1 MKRWVRIVLIVV
13 LAAGLVVGLFGMLRR
28 QTEDRKGA
36 ESYAEAAAIAG
47 AELPAAESAAQ
58 TPAEEQE
65 TQDPYLQMFARMD
78 VEALR
83 QVNPEVLGWLWLP
96 NTQISYPLMQGTDNE
111 YYLHNTWKNEPNE
124 LGAIFLDYRSAPDFS
139 DFNTLIY
146 GHRMQSYAMF
156 ATLRFYAEQAHWE
169 SAPLVYVRA
178 GDTVYTFT
186 IFAAYEAP
194 VTQPLYLP
202 ALTDAAQIDAVLQYA
217 QEASVLDTG
226 LAPGAE
232 DHILTLVTCTGDG
245 HASRWIVQGPEASHR
260 LLRRAAALAAPQLTD
275 CTLARQAQGKPWFP
289 AAPELHFSISHSGGR
304 WVCAF
309 ADAPVGLDLQAHRPC
324 RALALARRFFTPE
337 EAEWLRSRGEAAF
350 FDLWC
355 AKESWLKYTGR
366 GLSALPEAIVLAPD
380 GQFPARPDARLQLLP
395 VFDGYSLCV
404 CTKDAARVALRE
416 L

>member
-1 MKRWVRIVLIVV
+1 
-13 LAAGLVVGLFGMLRR
+13 
-28 QTEDRKGA
+28 
-36 ESYAEAAAIAG
+36 
-47 AELPAAESAAQ
+47 
-58 TPAEEQE
+58 
-65 TQDPYLQMFARMD
+65 MFARMD

-83 QVNPEVLGWLWLP
+83 QVNPEVLGWLWMP

-146 GHRMQSYAMF
+146 GHRMQSDAMF

-226 LAPGAE
+226 LTPGAE
-232 DHILTLVTCTGDG
+232 DHILTLVTCTGHG
-245 HASRWIVQGPEASHR
+245 HASRWIVQAVRTAVTP
-260 LLRRAAALAAPQLTD
+260 L
-275 CTLARQAQGKPWFP
+275 
-289 AAPELHFSISHSGGR
+289 
-304 WVCAF
+304 
-309 ADAPVGLDLQAHRPC
+309 DA
-324 RALALARRFFTPE
+324 
-337 EAEWLRSRGEAAF
+337 
-350 FDLWC
+350 
-355 AKESWLKYTGR
+355 
-366 GLSALPEAIVLAPD
+366 
-380 GQFPARPDARLQLLP
+380 
-395 VFDGYSLCV
+395 
-404 CTKDAARVALRE
+404 
-416 L
+416 

>member
-13 LAAGLVVGLFGMLRR
+13 LAAGLAVGLFGMLRR

-78 VEALR
+78 VEAL
-83 QVNPEVLGWLWLP
+83 QEVNPEVLGWLWLP

-124 LGAIFLDYRSAPDFS
+124 LGAIFLDHRSAPDFS

-146 GHRMQSYAMF
+146 GHRMQSDAMF

-194 VTQPLYLP
+194 VTQPL
-202 ALTDAAQIDAVLQYA
+202 
-217 QEASVLDTG
+217 
-226 LAPGAE
+226 
-232 DHILTLVTCTGDG
+232 
-245 HASRWIVQGPEASHR
+245 
-260 LLRRAAALAAPQLTD
+260 
-275 CTLARQAQGKPWFP
+275 
-289 AAPELHFSISHSGGR
+289 
-304 WVCAF
+304 
-309 ADAPVGLDLQAHRPC
+309 
-324 RALALARRFFTPE
+324 
-337 EAEWLRSRGEAAF
+337 
-350 FDLWC
+350 
-355 AKESWLKYTGR
+355 
-366 GLSALPEAIVLAPD
+366 
-380 GQFPARPDARLQLLP
+380 
-395 VFDGYSLCV
+395 
-404 CTKDAARVALRE
+404 
-416 L
+416 

>member
-13 LAAGLVVGLFGMLRR
+13 LAAGLAVGLFGMLRR

-47 AELPAAESAAQ
+47 AELPAAEPAAQ

-146 GHRMQSYAMF
+146 GHRMQSDAMF

-178 GDTVYTFT
+178 GDTVCTFT

-226 LAPGAE
+226 LTPGAE
-232 DHILTLVTCTGDG
+232 DHILTLVTCTGHG
-245 HASRWIVQGPEASHR
+245 HASRWIVQAVRTAVTP
-260 LLRRAAALAAPQLTD
+260 L
-275 CTLARQAQGKPWFP
+275 
-289 AAPELHFSISHSGGR
+289 
-304 WVCAF
+304 
-309 ADAPVGLDLQAHRPC
+309 DA
-324 RALALARRFFTPE
+324 
-337 EAEWLRSRGEAAF
+337 
-350 FDLWC
+350 
-355 AKESWLKYTGR
+355 
-366 GLSALPEAIVLAPD
+366 
-380 GQFPARPDARLQLLP
+380 
-395 VFDGYSLCV
+395 
-404 CTKDAARVALRE
+404 
-416 L
+416 

>member
-1 MKRWVRIVLIVV
+1 MKRWMRIVLIVV

-58 TPAEEQE
+58 THAEEQE
-65 TQDPYLQMFARMD
+65 TQDPYLQMFARMA
-78 VEALR
+78 VEAL
-83 QVNPEVLGWLWLP
+83 QEVTPEVLGWLWLP

-146 GHRMQSYAMF
+146 GHRMQSDAMF

-178 GDTVYTFT
+178 GDMVYTFT

-226 LAPGAE
+226 LTPGAE
-232 DHILTLVTCTGDG
+232 DHILTLVTCTGHG
-245 HASRWIVQGPEASHR
+245 HASRWIVQAVRTAVTP
-260 LLRRAAALAAPQLTD
+260 L
-275 CTLARQAQGKPWFP
+275 
-289 AAPELHFSISHSGGR
+289 
-304 WVCAF
+304 
-309 ADAPVGLDLQAHRPC
+309 DA
-324 RALALARRFFTPE
+324 
-337 EAEWLRSRGEAAF
+337 
-350 FDLWC
+350 
-355 AKESWLKYTGR
+355 
-366 GLSALPEAIVLAPD
+366 
-380 GQFPARPDARLQLLP
+380 
-395 VFDGYSLCV
+395 
-404 CTKDAARVALRE
+404 
-416 L
+416 

>member
-1 MKRWVRIVLIVV
+1 MKRWMRIVLIVV
-13 LAAGLVVGLFGMLRR
+13 LAAGLAVGLFGMLRR

-58 TPAEEQE
+58 THAEEQE

-146 GHRMQSYAMF
+146 GHRMQSDAMF

-169 SAPLVYVRA
+169 SAPLAYVRA

-194 VTQPLYLP
+194 VTQPP
-202 ALTDAAQIDAVLQYA
+202 IC
-217 QEASVLDTG
+217 
-226 LAPGAE
+226 P
-232 DHILTLVTCTGDG
+232 
-245 HASRWIVQGPEASHR
+245 R
-260 LLRRAAALAAPQLTD
+260 
-275 CTLARQAQGKPWFP
+275 
-289 AAPELHFSISHSGGR
+289 
-304 WVCAF
+304 
-309 ADAPVGLDLQAHRPC
+309 
-324 RALALARRFFTPE
+324 
-337 EAEWLRSRGEAAF
+337 
-350 FDLWC
+350 
-355 AKESWLKYTGR
+355 
-366 GLSALPEAIVLAPD
+366 
-380 GQFPARPDARLQLLP
+380 
-395 VFDGYSLCV
+395 
-404 CTKDAARVALRE
+404 
-416 L
+416 

>member
-47 AELPAAESAAQ
+47 AELPAAEPAAQ
-58 TPAEEQE
+58 THAEEQE

-124 LGAIFLDYRSAPDFS
+124 LGAIFLDHRSAPDFS

-146 GHRMQSYAMF
+146 GHRMQSDAMF

-202 ALTDAAQIDAVLQYA
+202 ALTDAAQIDAVFDDIRPNAVKIGMVSSAEIIDVIADRLSA
-217 QEASVLDTG
+217 WNATNVVVDPVMVATSGARLI
-226 LAPGAE
+226 AE
-232 DHILTLVTCTGDG
+232 DAAEALTRRLFPLAYSGRARHHAQYSRG
-245 HASRWIVQGPEASHR
+245 HGPAR
-260 LLRRAAALAAPQLTD
+260 LRGRLRAHTAKCCHAPHPPL
-275 CTLARQAQGKPWFP
+275 
-289 AAPELHFSISHSGGR
+289 
-304 WVCAF
+304 
-309 ADAPVGLDLQAHRPC
+309 
-324 RALALARRFFTPE
+324 
-337 EAEWLRSRGEAAF
+337 WLRIPR
-350 FDLWC
+350 
-355 AKESWLKYTGR
+355 
-366 GLSALPEAIVLAPD
+366 
-380 GQFPARPDARLQLLP
+380 
-395 VFDGYSLCV
+395 
-404 CTKDAARVALRE
+404 
-416 L
+416 